1 MLKYSP
7 ITTGGLLFIMG
18 IFKTILTILFA
29 IDSIAMVIVV
39 LMQQGKGQGLGAL
52 AGGMSADSYWG
63 KNKGRSKEGNL
74 KKITRVLVI
83 IFFALAILL
92 NINFG

>member
-1 MLKYSP
+1 MDIL
-7 ITTGGLLFIMG
+7 
-18 IFKTILTILFA
+18 KTILMILFA
-29 IDSIAMVIVV
+29 VDSVAMIIVI

-52 AGGMSADSYWG
+52 AGNMTADTYWG

-83 IFFALAILL
+83 VFLALAILL

>member
-1 MLKYSP
+1 MEIVKL
-7 ITTGGLLFIMG
+7 
-18 IFKTILTILFA
+18 ILTILFA
-29 IDSIAMVIVV
+29 LDSVAMIIVI

-52 AGGMSADSYWG
+52 AGGVPADSYWG

-83 IFFALAILL
+83 IFFVLAILL

>member
-1 MLKYSP
+1 
-7 ITTGGLLFIMG
+7 MG
-18 IFKTILTILFA
+18 ILKTILTILFA
-29 IDSIAMVIVV
+29 VDSVAMVIVI

-52 AGGMSADSYWG
+52 AGNISADTYWG

-74 KKITRVLVI
+74 KKITRVLTVI
-83 IFFALAILL
+83 FIALAILL

>member
-1 MLKYSP
+1 MDVLR
-7 ITTGGLLFIMG
+7 
-18 IFKTILTILFA
+18 TILTILFA
-29 IDSIAMVIVV
+29 VDSVAIVIVV

-63 KNKGRSKEGNL
+63 KNKGRSREGNL

-83 IFFALAILL
+83 AFIALAVIL

>member
-1 MLKYSP
+1 MDIL
-7 ITTGGLLFIMG
+7 
-18 IFKTILTILFA
+18 KTILMILFA
-29 IDSIAMVIVV
+29 VDSVAMIIVI

-52 AGGMSADSYWG
+52 AGNMTADTYWG

-83 IFFALAILL
+83 AFLALAILL

>member
-29 IDSIAMVIVV
+29 IDSIAMVIVI

-63 KNKGRSKEGNL
+63 KNKGRSMEGNL
-74 KKITRVLVI
+74 ERFTKFATAAFLVL
-83 IFFALAILL
+83 ALVL
-92 NINFG
+92 NILM